1 MSTLIALVVGILLLY
16 IAWLHIQLYVSRRVI
31 ASLRQTTVTIAQ
43 KRPTLDPRPVLA
55 GLGGMILLVGLI
67 VVWLGG

>member
-1 MSTLIALVVGILLLY
+1 MGTLLALVVGILLLY
-16 IAWLHIQLYVSRRVI
+16 IAWLHIQLYISRRVI

-55 GLGGMILLVGLI
+55 GLGGLILLVGLI

>member
-1 MSTLIALVVGILLLY
+1 MGTLLAMIVGLLLLY
-16 IAWLHIQLYVSRRVI
+16 IAWLHIQLYISRRVI

-55 GLGGMILLVGLI
+55 GLAGLILLA
-67 VVWLGG
+67 WLLTAWWSA

>member
-1 MSTLIALVVGILLLY
+1 MGTLLALILSVLLLY
-16 IAWLHIQLYVSRRVI
+16 IAWLHIQLYISRRVI

-55 GLGGMILLVGLI
+55 GLGGMILLAGLI
-67 VVWLGG
+67 AGWLGG

>member
-1 MSTLIALVVGILLLY
+1 MGTLLALVVGILLLY

-43 KRPTLDPRPVLA
+43 KRPTLDPRPILA
-55 GLGGMILLVGLI
+55 GLGGLILLVGLI

>member
-1 MSTLIALVVGILLLY
+1 MGTLLALVVGVLLLY
-16 IAWLHIQLYVSRRVI
+16 IAWLHIQLYISRRVI

-55 GLGGMILLVGLI
+55 GLGGLILLVGLI
-67 VVWLGG
+67 VVWFGG

>member
-1 MSTLIALVVGILLLY
+1 MGTLLALVVGVLLLY
-16 IAWLHIQLYVSRRVI
+16 IAWLHIQLYISRRVI

-55 GLGGMILLVGLI
+55 GLGGLILLVGLI

>member
-1 MSTLIALVVGILLLY
+1 MGTLVALVVGILLLY